1 MKIKDLNL
9 VGIGLRKLGDLPM
22 TGPMKFKIARNI
34 KIVEDILQDAMTSS
48 EDIDNDNELLDMD
61 VKVEFIDFTEG
72 ELEPLELD
80 SKTIFML
87 LPIIAMGGE
96 ADE

>member
-96 ADE
+96 KDE

>member
-9 VGIGLRKLGDLPM
+9 VGIGLRNLGDLPM
-22 TGPMKFKIARNI
+22 TGPTKFKIARNI

-96 ADE
+96 EDE

>member
-9 VGIGLRKLGDLPM
+9 VGIGLRKLGDIPM
-22 TGPMKFKIARNI
+22 SGPMKFKIARNI
-34 KIVEDILQDAMTSS
+34 KIVEDILQDAMSSS

-61 VKVEFIDFTEG
+61 VKVELIDFTED
-72 ELEPLELD
+72 ELEPLEID

-87 LPIIAMGGE
+87 LPLIAMGGE
-96 ADE
+96 EDE

>member
-9 VGIGLRKLGDLPM
+9 VGIGLRNLGDLPM

-96 ADE
+96 EDE

>member
-9 VGIGLRKLGDLPM
+9 VGIGLRKLGDIPM
-22 TGPMKFKIARNI
+22 SGPMKFKIARNI
-34 KIVEDILQDAMTSS
+34 KIVEDILQDAMSSS
-48 EDIDNDNELLDMD
+48 EDIDNDDALLDMD
-61 VKVEFIDFTEG
+61 VKVDLIDFTED

-87 LPIIAMGGE
+87 LPLIEIGGE
-96 ADE
+96 DDE